1 MSTADR
7 LHSSR
12 LHLQFAIAL
21 ALAFAIIAFVAQPL
35 TIAASGVAPLTLVK
49 QLVAQVLS
57 IVKDKQM
64 TQPDK
69 QTKLRELG
77 AANFD
82 FDEMSRLAM
91 GKSWRSLSAD
101 QRKRFVPVFTSFLED
116 AYLNKVQNY
125 SAQEIQIT
133 KAYVTDKD
141 YAQVSGG
148 IVQQGSEPIGLSFS
162 LKRESGAWKIYDVAV
177 DNVSTLDSYRTE
189 FQRIMG
195 EKGFDELMAQIQR
208 RDRELA
214 STLGSPTGLPF

>member
-1 MSTADR
+1 MGTADR

-35 TIAASGVAPLTLVK
+35 TIAASGIAPLTLVK

-69 QTKLRELG
+69 QAKLRELG

-125 SAQEIQIT
+125 SAQEIQII
-133 KAYVTDKD
+133 KAYLTDND

-148 IVQQGSEPIGLSFS
+148 VVQQGSEPIGLSFS
-162 LKRESGAWKIYDVAV
+162 LKRESGTWKIYDVAV
-177 DNVSTLDSYRTE
+177 DNVSTLDNYRTE
-189 FQRIMG
+189 FQRVMG
-195 EKGFDELMAQIQR
+195 EKGFDELMGQIQR

>member
-1 MSTADR
+1 MGTADR
-7 LHSSR
+7 FHSSR

-101 QRKRFVPVFTSFLED
+101 QRSKGCSKTF
-116 AYLNKVQNY
+116 
-125 SAQEIQIT
+125 
-133 KAYVTDKD
+133 
-141 YAQVSGG
+141 
-148 IVQQGSEPIGLSFS
+148 
-162 LKRESGAWKIYDVAV
+162 ESK
-177 DNVSTLDSYRTE
+177 
-189 FQRIMG
+189 
-195 EKGFDELMAQIQR
+195 
-208 RDRELA
+208 
-214 STLGSPTGLPF
+214 

>member
-1 MSTADR
+1 MSTAER

-12 LHLQFAIAL
+12 LHLEFVIAL
-21 ALAFAIIAFVAQPL
+21 ALAFTTIALAAQPL
-35 TIAASGVAPLTLVK
+35 TAASGVAPLTLVK

-91 GKSWRSLSAD
+91 GKSWRTLSAD

-125 SAQEIQIT
+125 SGQEIQIT
-133 KAYVTDKD
+133 KAHVTDKD
-141 YAQVSGG
+141 YAQASGH
-148 IVQQGSEPIGLSFS
+148 IVQQGSEPIGLGFS
-162 LKRESGAWKIYDVAV
+162 LKREGGTWKIYDVAV

-189 FQRIMG
+189 FQRIIG
-195 EKGFDELMAQIQR
+195 EKGFDELMTQIQR

>member
-1 MSTADR
+1 MSTAER

-12 LHLQFAIAL
+12 LHLEFVIAL
-21 ALAFAIIAFVAQPL
+21 ALAFTTIALVAQPL
-35 TIAASGVAPLTLVK
+35 NAASGVAPLTLVK

-64 TQPDK
+64 AQPDK
-69 QTKLRELG
+69 QTKLRDLG

-91 GKSWRSLSAD
+91 GKSWRSLTAD
-101 QRKRFVPVFTSFLED
+101 QRKRFIPVFTSFLED

-125 SAQEIQIT
+125 SGQEIQII

-189 FQRIMG
+189 FQ
-195 EKGFDELMAQIQR
+195 
-208 RDRELA
+208 A
-214 STLGSPTGLPF
+214 STS

>member
-1 MSTADR
+1 MSTAER

-12 LHLQFAIAL
+12 LHLEFVIAL
-21 ALAFAIIAFVAQPL
+21 ALAFTTIALVAQPL
-35 TIAASGVAPLTLVK
+35 TAAGGVAPLTLVK
-49 QLVAQVLS
+49 QLVAHVLS

-91 GKSWRSLSAD
+91 GKSWRSLTAD
-101 QRKRFVPVFTSFLED
+101 QRKRFIPVFTSFLED

-125 SAQEIQIT
+125 SGQEIQIT

-141 YAQVSGG
+141 YAQVSGY
-148 IVQQGSEPIGLSFS
+148 IAQQGSEQIGLGFS
-162 LKRESGAWKIYDVAV
+162 LKRESSAWKIYDVAV

-195 EKGFDELMAQIQR
+195 EEGFDELMAQIQR

>member
-1 MSTADR
+1 MSTAER

-12 LHLQFAIAL
+12 LHLEFVIAL
-21 ALAFAIIAFVAQPL
+21 ALAFTTIALVAQPL
-35 TIAASGVAPLTLVK
+35 NAASGVAPLTLVK

-64 TQPDK
+64 AQPDK
-69 QTKLRELG
+69 QTKLRDLG

-91 GKSWRSLSAD
+91 GKSWRSLTAD
-101 QRKRFVPVFTSFLED
+101 QRKRFIPVFTSFLED

-125 SAQEIQIT
+125 SGQEIQII

-162 LKRESGAWKIYDVAV
+162 LKRERGAWKIYDVAV

>member
-1 MSTADR
+1 MCTANR

-12 LHLQFAIAL
+12 PHLQFAIAL
-21 ALAFAIIAFVAQPL
+21 ALAFVIIAFVAQPL
-35 TIAASGVAPLTLVK
+35 TIAASGVTPLTLVK

-57 IVKDKQM
+57 TVNDKQM

-69 QTKLRELG
+69 QTKLRQLG

-82 FDEMSRLAM
+82 FDEMSRLTM

-101 QRKRFVPVFTSFLED
+101 ERKRFVPVFSSFLED

-125 SAQEIQIT
+125 SGQEIQIT

>member
-1 MSTADR
+1 MSTAKG

-12 LHLQFAIAL
+12 LHPQFAVAL
-21 ALAFAIIAFVAQPL
+21 AIAFAIISFVTQPL
-35 TIAASGVAPLTLVK
+35 TAASDVAPLTRVK

-57 IVKDKQM
+57 IVKDKQ
-64 TQPDK
+64 K
-69 QTKLRELG
+69 KLRELG

-82 FDEMSRLAM
+82 FNEMSRLAI
-91 GKSWRSLSAD
+91 GKSWRSLSAN
-101 QRKRFVPVFTSFLED
+101 QRQRFVPVFTSFLED

-125 SAQEIQIT
+125 SGQEIQII

-148 IVQQGSEPIGLSFS
+148 IVHQGSEPIGLSFS

-189 FQRIMG
+189 FQRIVG